1 MSAAAIAQ
9 GVSLLSVSGLSKAF
23 GGVHAIQE
31 LSLEVRRGAV
41 HSIIGPNGAGKTSLI
56 NMLSGVYRPDQ
67 GSIRLA
73 GRELCGEP
81 VHRFAAAGIGRTFQN
96 LQVFF
101 NMTALENVMTGR
113 HLRERCSLLSALLRT
128 RALVRAETA
137 CRDAARALL
146 RQVGLAG
153 SEDSPADALPY
164 GALKRLEIARALGAQ
179 PQLLLLDEPAAGL
192 NATEAR
198 EIDGLI
204 KRLAADGTTVILVEH
219 NMRLVMEV
227 SDHVF
232 VLDHGRKLAEGTPAE
247 VGSDRRVIEAY
258 LGMEDTPVA
267 GAATQGAHDARG

>member
-1 MSAAAIAQ
+1 MSAAP
-9 GVSLLSVSGLSKAF
+9 LLRVTGLSKAF
-23 GGVHAIQE
+23 GGVQAIQD
-31 LSLEVRRGAV
+31 LTMHIQRGAV

-56 NMLSGVYRPDQ
+56 NMLSGVYRPNA
-67 GSIRLA
+67 GSIRLD
-73 GRELCGEP
+73 GRELSGQP

-96 LQVFF
+96 LQIFF

-113 HLRERCSLLSALLRT
+113 HLRERCSLLSALLHT
-128 RALVRAETA
+128 RALVRAEAA
-137 CRDAARALL
+137 CRETARALL

-153 SEDSPADALPY
+153 SEDVSADALPY
-164 GALKRLEIARALGAQ
+164 GALKRLEIARAMGAQ

-204 KRLAADGTTVILVEH
+204 KRLAGDGTTVVLVEH

-247 VGSDRRVIEAY
+247 VGSDPRVIEAY
-258 LGMEDTPVA
+258 LGIEE
-267 GAATQGAHDARG
+267 AAHA